1 MNKTIISLAILGM
14 VAIPMTA
21 QETYQDTKMVDND
34 LNGTA
39 RYVGMGGAM
48 EALGADISTISSNP
62 AGIGLFRKSQLTLS
76 GGLVT
81 QQDAKNKISFRGS
94 DLTINGD
101 KTNLSFDQLG
111 FVWTTRMPSNSYL
124 NVAFNYHKS
133 RNFDQLLTA
142 ANQLGYASQN
152 KQTVR
157 KYAYGVSLKNKEMA
171 NYMWNAVDA
180 GYSRLL
186 QYRNVDEKG
195 QPVDEYAYMNASDY
209 LFGQYQSGYIGEYDF
224 NLSGNIH
231 DRVYLGLTVGLH
243 DVHYKSASTYG
254 ENLVN
259 NAIAGSEEN
268 LEITGTGCDIK
279 IGAIFRPIESSPFRI
294 GAYVHTPTWYNL
306 TMKGNASVYLNGLK
320 DTDEKMGPN
329 NGTQNNSTSLEYKLY
344 TPWKFGLSL
353 GHTVGNQLALGA
365 TYEYA
370 DYSTMD
376 NRVIDGGYY
385 DYDPYIGGYNYYDSS
400 SSDQTMNEHT
410 KNTLKS
416 VSTLKLGVEFKAM
429 PDVAVRLGYN
439 YVSPMFSKDGYRDG
453 SLLSQGSANATSTN
467 YTNWKS
473 TNRITAGI
481 GYTFKK
487 FFADLAYQYSMTNG
501 DFYPFMAYYDNPKD
515 PSPSIEDNLPTAS
528 KVSNKRHQLLV
539 TLGYKF

>member
-1 MNKTIISLAILGM
+1 MNKTIISLGILGM
-14 VAIPMTA
+14 VTIPMTA
-21 QETYQDTKMVDND
+21 QETYQDTKMVNND

-62 AGIGLFRKSQLTLS
+62 AGIGLFRRSLLALS

-81 QQDAKNKISFRGS
+81 QQDAKNKISFQGS
-94 DLTINGD
+94 NLSINGN

-111 FVWTTRMPSNSYL
+111 FVWTTRMQSNSYL

-142 ANQLGYASQN
+142 ANELSHASQN

-157 KYAYGVSLKNKEMA
+157 KYAYGISLKNKEMA
-171 NYMWNAVDA
+171 NRMWNAIDA

-186 QYRNVDEKG
+186 QYRNVNENG
-195 QPVDEYAYMNASDY
+195 QAVDEYAYMNASDY
-209 LFGQYQSGYIGEYDF
+209 LFGQYQHGYIGEYDF
-224 NLSGNIH
+224 NVSSNIN
-231 DRVYLGLTVGLH
+231 DRVYLGLTVGFH
-243 DVHYKSASTYG
+243 DVNYKSGSTYG

-259 NAIAGSEEN
+259 NGIAGSEEN
-268 LEITGTGCDIK
+268 LEITGNGYNIK
-279 IGAIFRPIESSPFRI
+279 IGAIVRPIANSPFRI
-294 GAYVHTPTWYNL
+294 GGYLHTPIWYNL
-306 TMKGNASVYLNGLK
+306 TMRGHASVYLNGLK
-320 DTDEKMGPN
+320 DTDEKLGPN
-329 NGTQNNSTSLEYKLY
+329 NGTQNNSVSLDYKLH

-353 GHTVGNQLALGA
+353 GHTVGNYLALGA

-376 NRVIDGGYY
+376 NRVIDGSYY
-385 DYDPYIGGYNYYDSS
+385 DYDPYNGYSYYEESS
-400 SSDQTMNEHT
+400 PDQIMNEHT
-410 KNTLKS
+410 KATLKG
-416 VSTLKLGVEFKAM
+416 VSTIKLGSEFKAM
-429 PDVAVRLGYN
+429 PNLAVRLGYN
-439 YVSPMFSKDGYRDG
+439 YVSPMFAKDGYRDG

-487 FFADLAYQYSMTNG
+487 FFADLAYQYSMTDG
-501 DFYPFMAYYDNPKD
+501 DFYPFMPYYDNPDD
-515 PSPSIEDNLPTAS
+515 PRPSVEDNIPTVS

-539 TLGYKF
+539 TLGYRF